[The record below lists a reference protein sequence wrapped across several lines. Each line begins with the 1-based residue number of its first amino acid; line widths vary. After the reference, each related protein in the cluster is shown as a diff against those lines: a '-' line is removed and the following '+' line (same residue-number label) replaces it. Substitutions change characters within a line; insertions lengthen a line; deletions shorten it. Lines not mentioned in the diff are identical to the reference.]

1 MRTLVGRSSA
11 LRRVVA
17 QAELYAR
24 KAMAVANP
32 EPVLL
37 LGPTGVGKE
46 LVARHMHEASGRP
59 GAFVPVS
66 GGELVEGVFSTQ
78 LFGHVDGAY
87 TGAGRGAPGA
97 FEHADRGTLL
107 LDELQLWP
115 PAPQAALLRA
125 VGERDVQR
133 LRGRGRLEATCA
145 LLVASSV
152 PLDQLVAE
160 GRLLLD
166 LRERIGFF
174 VVEIPPLIE
183 RKIDIL
189 VLANHF
195 LEQRLAARP
204 DQGALHFDPE
214 ASERLLTYR
223 WPGNVREVE
232 RVVAYAEVHADGA
245 DRVGVAHLPPPIRQA
260 PVESVDA
267 ATRAEVAQWMLEW
280 QGTRRKAAALLGIH
294 PHTLDYRVR
303 KGGDRHAVTK
313 SPHEKS
319 TT

>member
-1 MRTLVGRSSA
+1 
-11 LRRVVA
+11 
-17 QAELYAR
+17 
-24 KAMAVANP
+24 MAIPNP

-46 LVARHMHEASGRP
+46 FVARWMHEASGRP

-66 GGELVEGVFSTQ
+66 GGELVDGVFPTQ

-107 LDELQLWP
+107 IDELQLWP
-115 PAPQAALLRA
+115 SAPQAAVLRA

-133 LRGRGRLEATCA
+133 LRGQRRIAATCA
-145 LLVASSV
+145 FLFASSV

-160 GRLLLD
+160 DRLLLD
-166 LRERIGFF
+166 LRHRIGYF
-174 VVEIPPLIE
+174 VIQIPALME
-183 RKIDIL
+183 RKVDIL

-195 LEQRLAARP
+195 LEQRLDGRP
-204 DQGALHFDPE
+204 NQVALQFDPE
-214 ASERLLTYR
+214 ATERLLTYQ

-232 RVVAYAEVHADGA
+232 RVVAYADVHADGA
-245 DRVGVAHLPPPIRQA
+245 DRVGLEHLPPPIRQA
-260 PVESVDA
+260 PVEQVDA
-267 ATRAEVAQWMLEW
+267 AMRAEVAQWMLEW
-280 QGTRRKAAALLGIH
+280 QGSRRKAAALLGVH
-294 PHTLDYRVR
+294 PHTLDYRLR
-303 KGGDRHAVTK
+303 KVGDRHAVTK

-319 TT
+319 IT

>member
-1 MRTLVGRSSA
+1 VRTLVGRSTA

-24 KAMAVANP
+24 EVLPTSDP

-46 LVARHMHEASGRP
+46 LLARRMHAVSGRP

-66 GGELVEGVFSTQ
+66 GGELVEGVFPTQ

-115 PAPQAALLRA
+115 AAPQAAVLRA

-133 LRGRGRLEATCA
+133 LRGQRRMAATCA
-145 LLVASSV
+145 LLFASSV
-152 PLDQLVAE
+152 PLDRLVGE

-166 LRERIGFF
+166 LRHRIGYF

-183 RKIDIL
+183 RKVDIL
-189 VLANHF
+189 ALANHF

-204 DQGALHFDPE
+204 DQIARQFDAE
-214 ASERLLTYR
+214 ATERLLTYR

-232 RVVAYAEVHADGA
+232 RVVAYAVVHAIGSH
-245 DRVGVAHLPPPIRQA
+245 RIGLEHLPAPVRQA
-260 PVESVDA
+260 AVESIDA
-267 ATRAEVAQWMLEW
+267 ASRAEIAQWMLEW
-280 QGTRRKAAALLGIH
+280 QGSRRKAAALLGIH
-294 PHTLDYRVR
+294 PHTLDYRLR
-303 KGGDRHAVTK
+303 KSGNPTAVTK
-313 SPHEKS
+313 RPYGKS